1 MVPLH
6 EAIPAART
14 CLEPEIFGQWKRG
27 LGAELARLT
36 RALHSRCYFH
46 KDLYLCHF
54 YIPADFTHTVPES
67 QGHMHMIDLH
77 RLAHHRWSRLF
88 WRIKDLAQLAY
99 SSEIEGVSAGDRL
112 RFWRAYLG
120 PGYRG
125 RAARLLGWLVRLKWR
140 RYRRHNKKKQ
150 NLAMEMISR

>member
-1 MVPLH
+1 
-6 EAIPAART
+6 
-14 CLEPEIFGQWKRG
+14 
-27 LGAELARLT
+27 
-36 RALHSRCYFH
+36 
-46 KDLYLCHF
+46 
-54 YIPADFTHTVPES
+54 
-67 QGHMHMIDLH
+67 MHMIDLH

>member
-1 MVPLH
+1 MGGH
-6 EAIPAART
+6 AT
-14 CLEPEIFGQWKRG
+14 
-27 LGAELARLT
+27 LARGDPCCPRVPRT
-36 RALHSRCYFH
+36 RDIRAVEARPWRGVGTVDRALHSRRYFH

-54 YIPADFTHTVPES
+54 YIPTDFTRT
-67 QGHMHMIDLH
+67 QGQMHMIDLH
-77 RLAHHRWSRLF
+77 RLAHHPWSRRF
-88 WRIKDLAQLAY
+88 WQIKDLAQLAY

-125 RAARLLGWLVRLKWR
+125 RAARLLGWFVCLKWR

-150 NLAMEMISR
+150 NLAMEMIRR